1 MTTRPF
7 VPPPRVPPP
16 EAGGGKIAVEPPI
29 AAPVPPPRGIW
40 GIVLPIGLIVG
51 VLGFIIA
58 MYFSGQ
64 RSLATGFAIFP
75 LIMLMSMGGMLF
87 RGRGAAQKMPWSQLE
102 QYRREY
108 FARLDEVRDEVREA
122 ARKQWEHRE
131 HSHWAPAELVS
142 VAGSPRMWERRPGDP
157 EFGVVRLGTGR
168 VELAMTIDK
177 PQIAAAS
184 KIEPATG
191 HALRKFLLEQRH
203 VRGMARVLWL
213 ERNPGISLVG
223 ELDADES
230 SHTGSPPARRAGGEP
245 TATVRG
251 IARSMICQLAAF
263 HSPADLQIMIVTSA
277 PDRWDW
283 VKWLPHCQHP
293 ETRDGCGERRLVFTS
308 PAGLEAFA
316 GDELLDRKEWTPPAL
331 GLHGGPDPSA
341 PPLWVIF
348 DDDCGAAEDWAGATG
363 KRGVG
368 RVCFVRLAPAAGV
381 GGAGRATSHR
391 GVGFDPDTTYRL
403 SGGVL
408 RKRVGA
414 GYR

>member
-1 MTTRPF
+1 
-7 VPPPRVPPP
+7 
-16 EAGGGKIAVEPPI
+16 VEPPI
-29 AAPVPPPRGIW
+29 AAPVPPPRSIW

-51 VLGFIIA
+51 VLGFLIA
-58 MYFSGQ
+58 MYVSGQ

-108 FARLDEVRDEVREA
+108 FARLDEVREEVQEA
-122 ARKQWEHRE
+122 ARKQWQHRE
-131 HSHWAPAELVS
+131 HSHWPPSDLIS

-213 ERNPGISLVG
+213 ERSPGISLVG
-223 ELDADES
+223 EMD
-230 SHTGSPPARRAGGEP
+230 G
-245 TATVRG
+245 VRG

-277 PDRWDW
+277 PERWDW

-293 ETRDGCGERRLVFTS
+293 EARDGCGERRLVFTS

-316 GDELLDRKEWTPPAL
+316 GDELLDRKEWMPPAS

-341 PPLWVIF
+341 PPLWVIV
-348 DDDCGAAEDWAGATG
+348 DDHCGAAEDWAGATG

-368 RVCFVRLAPAAGV
+368 RVCFLRLAPEV
-381 GGAGRATSHR
+381 GF

-408 RKRVGA
+408 RKKVGV

>member
-29 AAPVPPPRGIW
+29 AAPVPPPRSIW
-40 GIVLPIGLIVG
+40 GIVLPIGLVVG

-58 MYFSGQ
+58 MYVSGQ

-108 FARLDEVRDEVREA
+108 FARLDEVRDEVQEA
-122 ARKQWEHRE
+122 ARKQWAHRQ
-131 HSHWAPAELVS
+131 HSHWAPSDLVS

-191 HALRKFLLEQRH
+191 HALRKFLIEQRH

-213 ERNPGISLVG
+213 ERSPGISIVG
-223 ELDADES
+223 EMDS
-230 SHTGSPPARRAGGEP
+230 
-245 TATVRG
+245 VRG
-251 IARSMICQLAAF
+251 VARSMICQLAAF
-263 HSPADLQIMIVTSA
+263 HSPADLQIMVVTSA
-277 PDRWDW
+277 PESWDW
-283 VKWLPHCQHP
+283 LKWLPHCQHR
-293 ETRDGCGERRLVFTS
+293 EARDGCGERRLVFTS
-308 PAGLEAFA
+308 PLDLEAFA
-316 GDELLDRKEWTPPAL
+316 GDELLDRKEWTPPAS

-348 DDDCGAAEDWAGATG
+348 DDNCGTAEDWAGATG

-368 RVCFVRLAPAAGV
+368 RVCFVRLAPEVAVGAAP
-381 GGAGRATSHR
+381 AATSHR
-391 GVGFDPDTTYRL
+391 GVGFDPDSTYRL
-403 SGGVL
+403 SNGVL
-408 RKRVGA
+408 RKRVGV